1 MGAVSSITVS
11 VFSTLI
17 IICPDRKCKRVQLN
31 FLHFQTK
38 GEADALFPAQ
48 TKHLLNVLV
57 VRPITFLIG
66 NVSSYHELL
75 SF

>member
-1 MGAVSSITVS
+1 MGAASSITVS

-17 IICPDRKCKRVQLN
+17 IICPDRKRKRVQLN
-31 FLHFQTK
+31 FLHFQS
-38 GEADALFPAQ
+38 GEAAALSPTQ

-57 VRPITFLIG
+57 VRPVTFLIG
-66 NVSSYHELL
+66 NVSLFHELL